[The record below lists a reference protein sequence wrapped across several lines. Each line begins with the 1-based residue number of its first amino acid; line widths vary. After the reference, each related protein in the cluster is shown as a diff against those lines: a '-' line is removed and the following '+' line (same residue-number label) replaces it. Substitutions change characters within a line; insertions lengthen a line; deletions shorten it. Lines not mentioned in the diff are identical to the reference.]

1 MESSQ
6 SKTGSLGGSTGTETK
21 NLSGRSRGVA
31 SREAI
36 LSAAIRVVG
45 RQGLPAAS
53 LGVIAKEAGTSK
65 PAVLYHFGARQK
77 LLREMAKRSLS
88 LFVGNVQNLATH
100 HGEADRTRIAFDAIF
115 SKDNRELL
123 LAVRELETL
132 GARDEEVALLVR
144 RSFSDFEQLLG
155 PLLPQPSEEN
165 DEIVSDMTRCVYG
178 FLQRWLCEGV
188 EDPTRYKQ
196 GALHACLKLSR

>member
-1 MESSQ
+1 MHSNAGSKDGSS
-6 SKTGSLGGSTGTETK
+6 G
-21 NLSGRSRGVA
+21 NSGVRSRGVA

-65 PAVLYHFGARQK
+65 PAVLYHFGSRKK
-77 LLREMAKRSLS
+77 LLLEMAKRSLN
-88 LFVGNVQNLATH
+88 LFVGHVQDLSSHTDDV
-100 HGEADRTRIAFDAIF
+100 DRTRIAFDAIF

-132 GARDEEVALLVR
+132 AARDEEVALLVR
-144 RSFSDFEQLLG
+144 RSFSDFERLLG
-155 PLLPQPSEEN
+155 PLLPQPVQGSEEV
-165 DEIVSDMTRCVYG
+165 VSDMARSVYG
-178 FLQRWLCEGV
+178 FLQRWLCAGV
-188 EDPTRYKQ
+188 EDPSLYKQ
-196 GALHACLKLSR
+196 GAMRVCLKLSR

>member
-1 MESSQ
+1 MDSSQ
-6 SKTGSLGGSTGTETK
+6 SGAGSQRPQSGGAGNTG
-21 NLSGRSRGVA
+21 GRSRGVA

-45 RQGLPAAS
+45 SQGLPAAS

-88 LFVGNVQNLATH
+88 LFLGRVQELSNH
-100 HGEADRTRIAFDAIF
+100 HGDVDRTRIAFDAIF
-115 SKDNRELL
+115 SKENRELL

-132 GARDEEVALLVR
+132 AARDEEVASVVR
-144 RSFSDFEQLLG
+144 RSFSDFERLLT
-155 PLLPQPSEEN
+155 PLLPHAATQNEEVN
-165 DEIVSDMTRCVYG
+165 GDMARAVYG

-188 EDPTRYKQ
+188 EDPTLYKQ
-196 GALHACLKLSR
+196 GAMRTCLKLSR